1 MTSAALDFSNPA
13 DWSPVAHCA
22 VCDGTNFFEVRKA
35 PDVHYGVAGLFPI
48 FRCRD
53 CGLQFLN
60 PQPTPKYLETAYPK
74 IYYSYS
80 LRPYPQGWR
89 LAVRKLKRL
98 LRHVLVYHAFITRD
112 PHFQQPGTMLDI
124 GSGAGDFLVEMRAK
138 GWKVR
143 GVEVSRDAAA
153 EGQTRG
159 GLDIFAGTLPEA
171 NLPSEEFDYV
181 RSNHS
186 FEHIDNPRDVL
197 REIRRIIKPDGCL
210 FIGVPNVDSWAADL
224 FGANWYNL
232 GPPTHPFG
240 YSPRTLTTFLEQEGF
255 RVEHVGYNSTYAGL
269 IGSVQIMLNRKSGK
283 PSHVGRLIN
292 NPALMLVG
300 QWAAQ
305 IADAFRMGDCIEIIA
320 RPVSKPPSAT

>member
-1 MTSAALDFSNPA
+1 M
-13 DWSPVAHCA
+13 
-22 VCDGTNFFEVRKA
+22 
-35 PDVHYGVAGLFPI
+35 
-48 FRCRD
+48 
-53 CGLQFLN
+53 
-60 PQPTPKYLETAYPK
+60 
-74 IYYSYS
+74 
-80 LRPYPQGWR
+80 
-89 LAVRKLKRL
+89 RKLKRL

-138 GWKVR
+138 GWKAA
-143 GVEVSRDAAA
+143 GAWKLARDAAT
-153 EGQTRG
+153 EGQTHG
-159 GLDIFAGTLPEA
+159 GLGYFWVERVARGETSPRKNSDF
-171 NLPSEEFDYV
+171 YV